1 MGNYDGT
8 KLANSQIWQDLQS
21 LTRSVPAKSLV
32 GSGGEKDI
40 LGFLSDKS
48 AASASSQPSESSK
61 TVSPPALRSPQGVP
75 SYQQKIAAFRR
86 AFESFTLPD
95 GGTLRPKQANTLMP
109 MLPSS
114 PPGAP
119 VTQPQPQSPMQPGMP
134 VQQEQTAN
142 VPLAQAQQQ
151 MQQFMKQPM
160 PMAGQGTGQTGLDAA
175 QPVGAA
181 NMPGTPGH
189 AATNVIDRQGGLDPK
204 GVTVDGNNAAGV
216 PKGFKMGMMSG
227 DELLDGLFGG
237 AKAEVKAKRPSSPGM
252 AYPMKQHSGGKE
264 RERPDRS
271 RDDSE
276 LSFNS
281 HQLNDSVGST
291 RELSFNSHQLNHS
304 SDDTALLPR
313 GRGHADPFNA
323 TAPDPHANQSS
334 DARHEQQVPPAA
346 NPGSV
351 KTSGDSRPVGKPR
364 FITFEE
370 LKQIV
375 LTHEDYKSPHNAGM
389 QKRAYV
395 EPMPNWVSPPA
406 SPKPEGYDE
415 FIQTPGAQ
423 NLLRSFGMKSEP
435 DGSLSQLPYEEIMR
449 VSDEKRTGDK
459 YAMVRAYEETLMD
472 LLGQGHRKSA
482 AADFAP
488 DLQPADIITA
498 NAGAITPDSSRA
510 SMAEWP
516 EEWKH
521 GGKGWIEW
529 YRDYVAGE
537 RTPEDDK
544 QMQRWRSFRSR
555 HGAQYAANPTERRGN
570 ALRNWGIDP
579 EKLLE
584 QSAVNRNQEKTAG
597 RCWAGYEP
605 TPGKT
610 PYSDGSC
617 RPKGSGKKKDKTKK
631 PIAKK
636 TAGDAGDPADC
647 EDCPHC
653 GASMERG
660 SDENDNGRC
669 NQCLKR
675 WPAKTA
681 GAEEAIVKSVR
692 ARLEKLERN
701 DYDTDGSIRGGV
713 DAVWIDLGGPEGGQ
727 KAFMSIDDGCGE
739 EIRTTWI
746 DELLE
751 YTGEGEGTEK
761 PTSVKWD
768 YEVGDPGPGD
778 WIKVASL
785 RHAGAFSGV
794 GRSRQR
800 QHVNTETDLGQIA
813 NAREAARRKLL
824 DDISRPRRP
833 KTAVNR
839 NQIDWATRLANLIE
853 RRDPD
858 DVSTEPCDVAMRKK
872 AAGWSRIGKAL
883 SKATSAARP
892 VAARATSAVRQAMPK
907 PGAIPIPAT
916 GPQSLAQKIVR
927 PQVTPRPELTAQAK
941 PVAPPV
947 TRMEKVTAPVQQ
959 MRDRIANVPRG
970 ENFGQRPVA
979 NTRRLLTLDGV
990 PGMRR
995 VNQAALTGLGAS
1007 AVSGVAGANSEINN
1021 SIKSTAAQL
1030 GQTVQASPEQLAQ
1043 MEDNMHSAKWKT
1055 LYDQTIGRAGRA
1067 MMGSTPRAATEDKL
1081 VTDAAMEGVRNYLHP
1096 KEEEQKGGLMET
1108 LFNHRTPVA
1117 TAAAQIPS
1125 VAGAVVGEP
1134 KGLSMVQQIADH
1146 VMEAGLDTSDPTQLE
1161 SIIAGFFGDTWATLR
1176 PEQRAQAQQQVM
1188 EAIAQSGLPKQ
1199 AGLMDTIKHHAPRI
1213 RGLDSA
1219 VGTGLGVAGWAGTLD
1234 GIDQHADSRKDWLKS
1249 LLAR

>member
-61 TVSPPALRSPQGVP
+61 TVSPPALRAAQGVP

-160 PMAGQGTGQTGLDAA
+160 PVAGQGPGQTGLDAA

-237 AKAEVKAKRPSSPGM
+237 AKAEVKAKRPSSPEM

-281 HQLNDSVGST
+281 HQLNDSGGST

-334 DARHEQQVPPAA
+334 DARHEQQAPPTA

-351 KTSGDSRPVGKPR
+351 KTSGDSKPVGKPR
-364 FITFEE
+364 PITFEE

-375 LTHEDYKSPHNAGM
+375 LTPEDYKSLNNEGM
-389 QKRAYV
+389 QKCAYV
-395 EPMPNWVSPPA
+395 EPMPVWRNPPPG
-406 SPKPEGYDE
+406 PKPEGYDE
-415 FIQTPGAQ
+415 FLQTPGAQ
-423 NLLRSFGMKSEP
+423 NLLRSLGMKSEP

-449 VSDEKRTGDK
+449 VSAEKRSRDK
-459 YAMVRAYEETLMD
+459 YAMVRACEEMLMD
-472 LLGQGHRKSA
+472 LLGQ
-482 AADFAP
+482 P
-488 DLQPADIITA
+488 
-498 NAGAITPDSSRA
+498 
-510 SMAEWP
+510 
-516 EEWKH
+516 
-521 GGKGWIEW
+521 
-529 YRDYVAGE
+529 Y
-537 RTPEDDK
+537 
-544 QMQRWRSFRSR
+544 
-555 HGAQYAANPTERRGN
+555 
-570 ALRNWGIDP
+570 
-579 EKLLE
+579 EK
-584 QSAVNRNQEKTAG
+584 R
-597 RCWAGYEP
+597 
-605 TPGKT
+605 
-610 PYSDGSC
+610 
-617 RPKGSGKKKDKTKK
+617 
-631 PIAKK
+631 
-636 TAGDAGDPADC
+636 AGDAGDPADC

-713 DAVWIDLGGPEGGQ
+713 DAVWIDLGGPDGGQ
-727 KAFMSIDDGCGE
+727 RAFMSIDDGCGE

-768 YEVGDPGPGD
+768 YEVGGPDGDGD
-778 WIKVASL
+778 WVKVASL

-794 GRSRQR
+794 GRSHRR
-800 QHVNTETDLGQIA
+800 TRANDNTDLEQVA
-813 NAREAARRKLL
+813 RTREAARRKLL
-824 DDISRPRRP
+824 DDIKRPRRPRRP

-858 DVSTEPCDVAMRKK
+858 GIS
-872 AAGWSRIGKAL
+872 
-883 SKATSAARP
+883 
-892 VAARATSAVRQAMPK
+892 
-907 PGAIPIPAT
+907 
-916 GPQSLAQKIVR
+916 
-927 PQVTPRPELTAQAK
+927 
-941 PVAPPV
+941 
-947 TRMEKVTAPVQQ
+947 TAPWDV
-959 MRDRIANVPRG
+959 
-970 ENFGQRPVA
+970 EQR
-979 NTRRLLTLDGV
+979 
-990 PGMRR
+990 
-995 VNQAALTGLGAS
+995 
-1007 AVSGVAGANSEINN
+1007 E
-1021 SIKSTAAQL
+1021 K
-1030 GQTVQASPEQLAQ
+1030 
-1043 MEDNMHSAKWKT
+1043 
-1055 LYDQTIGRAGRA
+1055 
-1067 MMGSTPRAATEDKL
+1067 
-1081 VTDAAMEGVRNYLHP
+1081 
-1096 KEEEQKGGLMET
+1096 
-1108 LFNHRTPVA
+1108 
-1117 TAAAQIPS
+1117 
-1125 VAGAVVGEP
+1125 
-1134 KGLSMVQQIADH
+1134 
-1146 VMEAGLDTSDPTQLE
+1146 EAG
-1161 SIIAGFFGDTWATLR
+1161 I
-1176 PEQRAQAQQQVM
+1176 
-1188 EAIAQSGLPKQ
+1188 
-1199 AGLMDTIKHHAPRI
+1199 MDTIKHHAPRI
-1213 RGLDSA
+1213 RGLDSV
-1219 VGTGLGVAGWAGTLD
+1219 VGTGLGAAAGLGVAGIRDYMGDNEEEDDKRYLTHALGGAAGGFAAGNLVGDRARRYMTNKLPMYGYDSGSAAQQLLPTSWQDFYDSAIADKRHIKSKNPAPHIRRELTRRSMDLPPSSQGEQPYLQSTGRKDYQPTATSGGLPGTFEHAEFSPEGWERYKSEMANVRKQPIDAAAQEAAKQGPGSGERVGQSSAGSGATDLFARHGYRWNEDGTTSMHDLWDFALTPEEKTEALGLLKEPGKLDQPLPSHMVPAPYTAGPGWAGKLD

-1249 LLAR
+1249 LLARQALQSTTNGGVVFDQKFQPDGTPVFSQ